1 MKKASLPLIIG
12 LIVLSGCAS
21 HYVIKLDNNSEITT
35 STKPKLRDQVYY
47 FKDIKG
53 EQQSV
58 PRFRVR
64 ELGNRVAP
72 GVVRRPRSSSD
83 RRLRKL
89 FNGQRGLPFT
99 PTEKL

>member
-35 STKPKLRDQVYY
+35 STKPKLREQVYY

-64 ELGNRVAP
+64 ELAPATMAAREDKPKPAQVDLHKRSEERRV
-72 GVVRRPRSSSD
+72 GEEGTSR
-83 RRLRKL
+83 
-89 FNGQRGLPFT
+89 
-99 PTEKL
+99 